1 VTDNTQNTELAM
13 VFADRLEYPNR
24 QLSAFTLDIL
34 AARREPSTLA
44 TYRREWQRFCDWST
58 EQKIFDYPVTA
69 YTAGAYL
76 TWLHG
81 TGLSRS
87 TIRKAI
93 TVLGLAHDGSANPCS
108 ERMVREIIKGIM
120 RRDRRPVK
128 KARPLALAEL
138 VAICDQLTEIGDS
151 RALRDRALLSV
162 GWMAALRSAEI
173 AGLNWGDV
181 VEVEAGIEL
190 QIRESKTN
198 KTGEAEIIGLP
209 LLHEAYQIVC
219 PVRNLRAIMPAFEC
233 SDTPLE
239 PVFARYPATLF
250 DIALP
255 GRISTRL
262 VQRAVTRGAN
272 LARLEQHYSSH
283 CLRRG
288 FATYAASRGVSE
300 LTIMRHGRW
309 KSSAVAQGYI
319 ERAKIWSDNPIR
331 ELLGQNEQIT

>member
-1 VTDNTQNTELAM
+1 MTDKTHSTKLAT
-13 VFADRLEYPNR
+13 VFADRLACRDTE
-24 QLSAFTLDIL
+24 LSELTRDIL
-34 AARREPSTLA
+34 ASRREPSTRD
-44 TYRREWQRFCDWST
+44 TYRREWKRFCNWSA
-58 EQKIFDYPVTA
+58 EQKVFDFPVTA

-81 TGLSRS
+81 MGLSRS

-93 TVLGLAHDGSANPCS
+93 TVLGLVHDGSDNPCDD
-108 ERMVREIIKGIM
+108 RMVREIIKGIM
-120 RRDRRPVK
+120 RRDRRPVR

-138 VAICDQLTEIGDS
+138 VAICEQLTEIGDL

-162 GWMAALRSAEI
+162 GWMGALRSAEL

-209 LLHEAYQIVC
+209 LLHDAYQIVC

-250 DIALP
+250 DIALA

-262 VQRAVTRGAN
+262 VQRAVTRGAS

-288 FATYAASRGVSE
+288 FATYAASRGISE

-319 ERAKIWSDNPIR
+319 ERAKIWAENPIKA
-331 ELLGQNEQIT
+331 LLG